1 MLGKIYIISKN
12 IFNIINCKMA
22 KLKFKEMN
30 KLKDLIN
37 NFISFLND
45 LKDKEKQKEALIVI
59 KTNIDEI
66 VEQLDQL

>member
-1 MLGKIYIISKN
+1 
-12 IFNIINCKMA
+12 MA